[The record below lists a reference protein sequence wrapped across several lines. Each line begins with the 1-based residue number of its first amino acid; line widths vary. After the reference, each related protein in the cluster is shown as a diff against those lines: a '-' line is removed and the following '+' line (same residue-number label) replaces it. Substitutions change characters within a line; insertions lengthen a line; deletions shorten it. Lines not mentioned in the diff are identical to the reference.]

1 MKQKVGLLTCGTVMI
16 EFEKFAASISQYGK
30 QNSYDTLWYST
41 PENRRHNLGSANN
54 RYNIVLNDK
63 IHSLITQFFD
73 EDDLNIVCSWYMN
86 YHVDKIEKLG
96 YNISYYD
103 SDPYVCEDCDLISEN
118 IHCVDVIFDDVK
130 LKGPIVH
137 KFCEDTY
144 PIGEIHRGKFILAG
158 NNRQR
163 LYSCNPVMST
173 QQLIE
178 QNNLKEILFEE
189 EYDFQKVKYS
199 IVVGC
204 NL

>member
-1 MKQKVGLLTCGTVMI
+1 MICGVVMNKFD
-16 EFEKFAASISQYGK
+16 EFAATISKYGSS
-30 QNSYDTLWYST
+30 NAYDILWYST
-41 PENRRHNLGSANN
+41 PEKRRHNLGSANN
-54 RYNIVLNDK
+54 RYNKVLNDK

-73 EDDLNIVCSWYMN
+73 EEDFNIVASWYMN

-103 SDPYVCEDCDLISEN
+103 SDPYVCEDCELISDN
-118 IHCVDVIFDDVK
+118 IYCTDVIFDDIK
-130 LKGPIVH
+130 FKGPIVH

-144 PIGEIHRGKFILAG
+144 PIGKIHKGKFILAG
-158 NNRQR
+158 CNKKR
-163 LYSCNPVMST
+163 LHICNPIEST

-178 QNNLKEILFEE
+178 QNEIKSVIYEE

-204 NL
+204 S

>member
-1 MKQKVGLLTCGTVMI
+1 MNKFD
-16 EFEKFAASISQYGK
+16 EFAATISKYGSS
-30 QNSYDTLWYST
+30 NAYDILWYST
-41 PENRRHNLGSANN
+41 PEKRRHNLGSANN
-54 RYNIVLNDK
+54 RYNKVLNDK

-73 EDDLNIVCSWYMN
+73 EEDFNIVASWYMN

-103 SDPYVCEDCDLISEN
+103 SDPYVCEDCELISDN
-118 IHCVDVIFDDVK
+118 IYCTDVIFDDIK
-130 LKGPIVH
+130 FKGPIVH

-144 PIGEIHRGKFILAG
+144 PIGKIHKGKFILAG
-158 NNRQR
+158 CNKKR
-163 LYSCNPVMST
+163 LHICNPIEST

-178 QNNLKEILFEE
+178 QNEIKSVIYEE

-204 NL
+204 S

>member
-1 MKQKVGLLTCGTVMI
+1 MKHQVGLMICGVVMNKFD
-16 EFEKFAASISQYGK
+16 EFAATISKYGSS
-30 QNSYDTLWYST
+30 NAYDILWYST
-41 PENRRHNLGSANN
+41 PEKRRHNLGSANN
-54 RYNIVLNDK
+54 RYNKVLNDK

-73 EDDLNIVCSWYMN
+73 EEDFNIVASWYMN

-103 SDPYVCEDCDLISEN
+103 SDPYVCEDCELISDN
-118 IHCVDVIFDDVK
+118 IYCTDVIFDDIK
-130 LKGPIVH
+130 FKGPIVH

-144 PIGEIHRGKFILAG
+144 PIGKIHKGKFILAG
-158 NNRQR
+158 CNKKR
-163 LYSCNPVMST
+163 LHICNPIEST

-178 QNNLKEILFEE
+178 QNEIKSVIYEE

-204 NL
+204 S

>member
-1 MKQKVGLLTCGTVMI
+1 MNKFD
-16 EFEKFAASISQYGK
+16 EFAVSISKYGSS
-30 QNSYDTLWYST
+30 NAYDILWYST
-41 PENRRHNLGSANN
+41 PEKRRHNLGSANN
-54 RYNIVLNDK
+54 RYNKVLNDK

-73 EDDLNIVCSWYMN
+73 EDDFNIVASWYMN

-103 SDPYVCEDCDLISEN
+103 SDPYVCEDCELISDN
-118 IHCVDVIFDDVK
+118 IYCTDVIFDDIK
-130 LKGPIVH
+130 FKGPIVH

-144 PIGEIHRGKFILAG
+144 PIGKIHKGKFILAG
-158 NNRQR
+158 CNKKR
-163 LYSCNPVMST
+163 LHICNPIEST

-178 QNNLKEILFEE
+178 QNEIKSVIYEE

-204 NL
+204 S

>member
-1 MKQKVGLLTCGTVMI
+1 MICGVVMNKFD
-16 EFEKFAASISQYGK
+16 EFAVSISKYGSS
-30 QNSYDTLWYST
+30 NAYDILWYST
-41 PENRRHNLGSANN
+41 PEKRRHNLGSANN
-54 RYNIVLNDK
+54 RYNKVLNDK

-73 EDDLNIVCSWYMN
+73 EDDFNIVASWYMN

-103 SDPYVCEDCDLISEN
+103 SDPYVCEDCELISDN
-118 IHCVDVIFDDVK
+118 IYCTDVIFDDIK
-130 LKGPIVH
+130 FKGPIVH

-144 PIGEIHRGKFILAG
+144 PIGKIHKGKFILAG
-158 NNRQR
+158 CNKKR
-163 LYSCNPVMST
+163 LHICNPIEST

-178 QNNLKEILFEE
+178 QNEIKSVIYEE

-204 NL
+204 S

>member
-1 MKQKVGLLTCGTVMI
+1 MI

-178 QNNLKEILFEE
+178 QNNLNDVLFEE

-204 NL
+204 S

>member
-1 MKQKVGLLTCGTVMI
+1 MKHQVGLMICGVVMNK
-16 EFEKFAASISQYGK
+16 FEKFAASISKYGSS
-30 QNSYDTLWYST
+30 NAYDILWYST
-41 PENRRHNLGSANN
+41 PEKRRHNLGSANN
-54 RYNIVLNDK
+54 RYNKVLNDK

-73 EDDLNIVCSWYMN
+73 EDDFNIVASWYMN

-103 SDPYVCEDCDLISEN
+103 SDPYVCEDCELISDN
-118 IHCVDVIFDDVK
+118 IYCTDVIFDDIK
-130 LKGPIVH
+130 FKGPIVH

-144 PIGEIHRGKFILAG
+144 PIGKIHKGKFILAG
-158 NNRQR
+158 CNKKR
-163 LYSCNPVMST
+163 LHICNPIEST

-178 QNNLKEILFEE
+178 QNEIKSVIYEE

-204 NL
+204 S

>member
-1 MKQKVGLLTCGTVMI
+1 MICGVVMSK
-16 EFEKFAASISQYGK
+16 FEEFAASISKYGTS
-30 QNSYDTLWYST
+30 NAYDILWYST
-41 PENRRHNLGSANN
+41 PEKRRHNLGSANN
-54 RYNIVLNDK
+54 RYNKILNDK

-73 EDDLNIVCSWYMN
+73 EEDFNIVASWYMN

-103 SDPYVCEDCDLISEN
+103 SDPYVCEDCDLISDN
-118 IHCVDVIFDDVK
+118 IYCTDVIFDDIK
-130 LKGPIVH
+130 FKGPIVH

-144 PIGEIHRGKFILAG
+144 PIGKIHKGKFILAG
-158 NNRQR
+158 CNKKR
-163 LYSCNPVMST
+163 LHICNPIEST

-178 QNNLKEILFEE
+178 QNEIKSVIYEE

-204 NL
+204 S

>member
-1 MKQKVGLLTCGTVMI
+1 MKQKVGLLTCGAVMI
-16 EFEKFAASISQYGK
+16 EFEKFAASISKYGTE
-30 QNSYDTLWYST
+30 NAYDTLWYST

-63 IHSLITQFFD
+63 IHSLIAQFFD

-86 YHVDKIEKLG
+86 YHVDKIEKMG

-118 IHCVDVIFDDVK
+118 IHCADVIFDNVK

-178 QNNLKEILFEE
+178 QNNLNDVLFEE

-204 NL
+204 S

>member
-1 MKQKVGLLTCGTVMI
+1 MKQRVGLLTCGAVMI
-16 EFEKFAASISQYGK
+16 EFEKFAASISKYGTE
-30 QNSYDTLWYST
+30 NAYDTLWYST

-63 IHSLITQFFD
+63 IHSLIAQFFD

-86 YHVDKIEKLG
+86 YHVDKIEKMG

-118 IHCVDVIFDDVK
+118 IHCADVIFDNVK

-178 QNNLKEILFEE
+178 QNNLKDVLFEE
-189 EYDFQKVKYS
+189 EYNFQKVKYS

-204 NL
+204 S

>member
-1 MKQKVGLLTCGTVMI
+1 MKHQVGLMICGVVMNKFD
-16 EFEKFAASISQYGK
+16 EFAVSISKYGSS
-30 QNSYDTLWYST
+30 NAYDILWYST
-41 PENRRHNLGSANN
+41 PEKRRHNLGSANN
-54 RYNIVLNDK
+54 RYNKVLNDK

-73 EDDLNIVCSWYMN
+73 EDDFNIVASWYMN

-103 SDPYVCEDCDLISEN
+103 SDPYVCEDCELISDN
-118 IHCVDVIFDDVK
+118 IYCTDVIFDDIK
-130 LKGPIVH
+130 FKGPIVH

-144 PIGEIHRGKFILAG
+144 PIGKIHKGKFILAG
-158 NNRQR
+158 CNKKR
-163 LYSCNPVMST
+163 LHICNPIEST

-178 QNNLKEILFEE
+178 QNEIKSVIYEE

-204 NL
+204 S

>member
-1 MKQKVGLLTCGTVMI
+1 MICGVVMNKFD
-16 EFEKFAASISQYGK
+16 EFAVSISKYGSS
-30 QNSYDTLWYST
+30 NAYDILWYST
-41 PENRRHNLGSANN
+41 PEKRRHNLGSANN
-54 RYNIVLNDK
+54 RYNKVLNDK

-73 EDDLNIVCSWYMN
+73 EDDFNIVASWYMN

-103 SDPYVCEDCDLISEN
+103 SDPYVCEDCELISDN
-118 IHCVDVIFDDVK
+118 IYCTDVIFDDIK
-130 LKGPIVH
+130 FKGPVVH

-144 PIGEIHRGKFILAG
+144 PIGKIHKGKFILAG
-158 NNRQR
+158 CNKKR
-163 LYSCNPVMST
+163 LHICNPIEST

-178 QNNLKEILFEE
+178 QNEIKSVIYEE

-204 NL
+204 S